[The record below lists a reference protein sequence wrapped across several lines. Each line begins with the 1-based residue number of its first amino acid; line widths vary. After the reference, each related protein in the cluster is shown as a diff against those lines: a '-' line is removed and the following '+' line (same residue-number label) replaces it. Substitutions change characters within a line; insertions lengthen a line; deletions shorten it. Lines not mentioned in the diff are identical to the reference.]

1 MRSFFQR
8 WAVNIRQS
16 SAHYPQSNGRAE
28 AAVKT
33 AKMIMRDNTG
43 PGGSLAMERVTSALL
58 QYHNT
63 PLREGDKSP
72 AQLLLGRQLRDGVPV
87 SATHLMVQQHW
98 KDDLD
103 QRERMMA
110 EKAERL
116 QKSKKTTWPLPKLAV
131 GQHVR
136 IQDSVTKRW
145 NRTGVITRILRPIR
159 QYTVRLDGSG
169 RLVLRNR
176 RFLRPTSV
184 TNDISQN
191 QCWTAAFG
199 HGLEY
204 MDGKLQRF
212 SDPLSCPFT
221 TPRFDQSQ
229 SPIQGQNRQQ
239 V

>member
-1 MRSFFQR
+1 MAFRKFSVDGGTSLVSAEMRSFFQR

-33 AKMIMRDNTG
+33 GKMVMRDNTG
-43 PGGSLAMERVTSALL
+43 PGGSLAMERITSALL

-72 AQLLLGRQLRDGVPV
+72 ALLLLGRQLRDGVPV

-103 QRERMMA
+103 QRERMME

-116 QKSKKTTWPLPKLAV
+116 QKSRKTTWPLPKLAV

-136 IQDSVTKRW
+136 IQDSVTK
-145 NRTGVITRILRPIR
+145 
-159 QYTVRLDGSG
+159 
-169 RLVLRNR
+169 
-176 RFLRPTSV
+176 
-184 TNDISQN
+184 
-191 QCWTAAFG
+191 
-199 HGLEY
+199 
-204 MDGKLQRF
+204 
-212 SDPLSCPFT
+212 
-221 TPRFDQSQ
+221 
-229 SPIQGQNRQQ
+229 
-239 V
+239 